1 MKSRL
6 LVAAVGVPLVFVLL
20 AVLPPWGTAILCA
33 GISMIAAHELL
44 SCVGLGKSVFMTVIA
59 CLSALWITLCVYL
72 ELRLLF
78 AAAGVGVYALLLAA
92 YAVAYYEKG
101 RGFGPGQT
109 GAAIMAGAV
118 VPACFAALVYLRRG
132 GSVGVCRA
140 LVPFVIAFI
149 GDGGAY
155 FIGRAMGK
163 HKLAPRTSPKKT
175 VEGAIGGLVCSVG
188 FALIYGL
195 ILRFALHMDVMFGR
209 LAVMGLVGGV
219 ISQLG
224 DLFFS
229 LFKRESGIKDYGTL
243 LKEHGGILDRFDSM
257 VPLAPVVA
265 ALFYIWPPFGA

>member
-20 AVLPPWGTAILCA
+20 AVLPPWGTAVLCA
-33 GISMIAAHELL
+33 GISVIAAHELL
-44 SCVGLGKSVFMTVIA
+44 SCVGLGKSVFLTVVTG
-59 CLSALWITLCVYL
+59 LSALWITLCLYMQWRLVYAGAGAAVYL
-72 ELRLLF
+72 LI
-78 AAAGVGVYALLLAA
+78 LAA
-92 YAVAYYEKG
+92 FAVAYYEKG

-118 VPACFAALVYLRRG
+118 VPLCFAALVYLRRG
-132 GSVGVCRA
+132 GSVGVYKV

-175 VEGAIGGLVCSVG
+175 VEGAIGGLICSVG

-195 ILRFALHMDVMFGR
+195 ILKFAFHTDVLFGR
-209 LAVMGLVGGV
+209 LAVMGAVGGV
-219 ISQLG
+219 VSQLG

-265 ALFYIWPPFGA
+265 AMFLYWPPFGA